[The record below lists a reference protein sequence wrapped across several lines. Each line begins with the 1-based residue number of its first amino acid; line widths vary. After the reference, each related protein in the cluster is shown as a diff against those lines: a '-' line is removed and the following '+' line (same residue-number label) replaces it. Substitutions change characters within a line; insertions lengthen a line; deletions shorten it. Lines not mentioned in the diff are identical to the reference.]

1 MRKPALKGSNHKNR
15 PLEDRFFC
23 ISIIF
28 ISFIFYLISGIHVS
42 EPACRSVLTI
52 DQKLL
57 AFLDQVS

>member
-15 PLEDRFFC
+15 PLEDRFFVFQLFLFL
-23 ISIIF
+23 SFF
-28 ISFIFYLISGIHVS
+28 ISISGIHVS

>member
-15 PLEDRFFC
+15 PWRTGFC

-28 ISFIFYLISGIHVS
+28 ISIIFYLISGIHVS